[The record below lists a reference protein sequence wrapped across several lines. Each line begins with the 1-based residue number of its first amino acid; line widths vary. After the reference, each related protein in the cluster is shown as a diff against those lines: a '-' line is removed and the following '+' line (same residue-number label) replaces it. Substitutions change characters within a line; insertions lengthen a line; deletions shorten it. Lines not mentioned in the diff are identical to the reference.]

1 MPKQERR
8 TFTPA
13 FKKQLVELYK
23 NGKSR
28 AAIVEEYN
36 LTASALDR
44 WIKQDQT
51 TGSFKEKDNRSSEE
65 NELIA
70 LRKENQRLK
79 MEVDIPKASS
89 ADHGTKVAI
98 IQSNRD
104 KYSVSAMCDVLQ
116 IARSTFYYDAKE
128 LTNEDDVTEA
138 IIEIFHSN
146 RKAYGTRKIKVKL
159 EERGIVVSRRR
170 IGRIMKEQGLVST
183 YTVAQYKPHK
193 TTPNE
198 ATTRNVLDREF
209 EQEEAKRFVVSDLT
223 YVKVQNQWHY
233 ICVLLDLF
241 NREIIGHSAGPN
253 KDAAL
258 ISRAFASVQGDLRQI
273 QWFHTDRGSEFKN
286 HKIDELLGTFE
297 IGRSLSAKGC
307 PYDNAVAEATY
318 KIMKTE
324 FVNQMNFQSLH
335 HLELELSDY
344 VNWFNKHRIHGTL
357 GYMTPVQ
364 YRQEALKKAV

>member
-1 MPKQERR
+1 MDQTRSDKRFLQERVDR
-8 TFTPA
+8 FTKREPA
-13 FKKQLVELYK
+13 SE
-23 NGKSR
+23 NGSG
-28 AAIVEEYN
+28 Y
-36 LTASALDR
+36 
-44 WIKQDQT
+44 
-51 TGSFKEKDNRSSEE
+51 F
-65 NELIA
+65 
-70 LRKENQRLK
+70 
-79 MEVDIPKASS
+79 KASS

-98 IQSNRD
+98 IQNNRD

-116 IARSTFYYDAKE
+116 IARSTFYYDTKE
-128 LTNEDDVTEA
+128 QLNEDDITEA
-138 IIEIFHSN
+138 IVEIFHNN
-146 RKAYGTRKIKVKL
+146 RNAYGTRKIKVKL
-159 EERGIVVSRRR
+159 QERGFVVSRRR
-170 IGRIMKEQGLVST
+170 IGRIMNEQGLVST

-193 TTPNE
+193 TAPNE
-198 ATTRNVLDREF
+198 ATTGNVLDREF

-223 YVKVQNQWHY
+223 YVKVQNRWHY

-258 ISRAFASVQGDLRQI
+258 ISRAFASVQGDLRHI

-286 HKIDELLGTFE
+286 QKIDELLGTFE

-324 FVNQMNFQSLH
+324 FVNQMNFQSLR
-335 HLELELSDY
+335 HLELELNDY

-357 GYMTPVQ
+357 GYMTLFSIAKKP
-364 YRQEALKKAV
+364 LKRLSDLLLTIQIFLPSS